1 MGAIMQSND
10 PSKPLIILA
19 AGSLRNPFAGI
30 TAAFERQTG
39 LRVQVEHGPAGLLR
53 EKIEHGAAF
62 DIFAS
67 ANMEHPQRLND
78 LGLAGPFVRFAR
90 NRLCLICR
98 RDLGM
103 TEDNMLDVMLRDGV
117 KLGMSTPE
125 VDPSGDYALR
135 FFSMVNHLHPG
146 KGDRLAAKAIALV
159 GGRLPFEIPA
169 GHTAAG
175 WLMGQGLADVF
186 ISYASNGSQCLD
198 DPNLRVVNL
207 PNEIGPV
214 AEYGV
219 AVSAKACGSAA
230 LFQQYLLS
238 APSQQ
243 ELQRH
248 HFLL

>member
-1 MGAIMQSND
+1 MQSDD
-10 PSKPLIILA
+10 PSKPLIVLA
-19 AGSLRNPFAGI
+19 AGSLRNAFVGI
-30 TAAFERQTG
+30 TVAFERQTG

-78 LGLAGPFVRFAR
+78 LGLAGPVVRFAR

-98 RDLGM
+98 RDLGI
-103 TEDNMLDVMLRDGV
+103 TEDNMLDVMLGAGV

-125 VDPSGDYALR
+125 VDPSGDYAMR
-135 FFSMVNHLHPG
+135 FFSMINHLYPG
-146 KGDRLAAKAIALV
+146 KGDRLAAKAKALV
-159 GGRLPFEIPA
+159 GGRIPVKIPS

-175 WLMGQGLADVF
+175 WLIEQGLTDVF

-198 DPNLRVVNL
+198 DPNLRVLNL

-214 AEYGV
+214 ADYGV
-219 AVSAKACGSAA
+219 VVSANACAAAA
-230 LFQQYLLS
+230 LFQQHLLS
-238 APSQQ
+238 ESSQQ

-248 HFLL
+248 DFFL